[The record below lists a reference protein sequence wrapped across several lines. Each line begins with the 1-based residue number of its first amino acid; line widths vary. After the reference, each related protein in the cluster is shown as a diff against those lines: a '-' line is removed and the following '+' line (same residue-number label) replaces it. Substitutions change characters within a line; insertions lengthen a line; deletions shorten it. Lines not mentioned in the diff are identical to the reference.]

1 MLKALNNNRQS
12 AAENTEGYSNSNSN
26 SLSCRAI
33 EADEIFDFLL
43 FMVKLFLPTYSNKNC
58 PA

>member
-12 AAENTEGYSNSNSN
+12 AAENTEGYSN